1 MSSWI
6 GKLECG
12 LNCLDFFG
20 PIKVTRTQN
29 TFTIVLQR
37 DSEKKKIMRIKN
49 EQHVW
54 KYHSDEISLVL
65 TKYYEY
71 LFSSARSDPSNGVLD
86 HVPQI
91 ITEEMNASLTCD
103 FMECEV
109 QAALQQMAPLKAP
122 SPNEMPL
129 IFFPILL
136 EHC

>member
-1 MSSWI
+1 MWAQLSRLFWANQ
-6 GKLECG
+6 GDKNTKYFH
-12 LNCLDFFG
+12 NC
-20 PIKVTRTQN
+20 VTKR
-29 TFTIVLQR
+29 FR
-37 DSEKKKIMRIKN
+37 KKKIMRIKN

-103 FMECEV
+103 FME
-109 QAALQQMAPLKAP
+109 
-122 SPNEMPL
+122 
-129 IFFPILL
+129 
-136 EHC
+136 